1 MALTAIRLLAM
12 RPFHSAMKGRKVSLF
27 RTKFILCIGALV
39 ALALTLSACE
49 EQGPAEEL
57 GEKIDESLN
66 DANRAVKDAV
76 D

>member
-1 MALTAIRLLAM
+1 M
-12 RPFHSAMKGRKVSLF
+12 PLF
-27 RTKFILCIGALV
+27 RTKFILGVGALL

-49 EQGPAEEL
+49 EQSPAEEL

-66 DANRAVKDAV
+66 DASRAVKDAV